1 MTHIPQQWLFR
12 YACLSVLTVCVLL
25 LPLASTA
32 GQLHELMSVHDSADA
47 HHDHSDQA
55 VTGQAHEVPVSAD
68 HGHHS
73 DGSGPGSWS
82 HLLLHEA
89 ACCGSMAASLSASN
103 HIEPDPL
110 QLDLNPPIV
119 LGIPAEKPLSLFRP
133 PILT

>member
-1 MTHIPQQWLFR
+1 MHNTLKWVFR
-12 YACLSVLTVCVLL
+12 YGWLSVLTVCVLL

-32 GQLHELMSVHDSADA
+32 GQLHGLMSVHESADG
-47 HHDHSDQA
+47 HHDHPDQA
-55 VTGQAHEVPVSAD
+55 VTGHAHEVPVSAD

-73 DGSGPGSWS
+73 DGSGPGSWF

-89 ACCGSMAASLSASN
+89 AFCGSMAASLCASN
-103 HIEPDPL
+103 HIDPDPP